1 MKKNL
6 KVKLSLGL
14 YLCLI
19 LLSGCNKSREETQ
32 PEIPAKAAPIIK
44 RNTEPQADKE
54 YSCEELLKELVFSS
68 NLAALKKFRETDVRI
83 ENISE
88 DKMTIEVYAK
98 EMSDRTGEL
107 RAVENTVAWLEFI
120 PENKKLYD
128 ITADPESPVELNYDK
143 TLFTLHLFTELCGM
157 ETAGSG
163 QRKAEISCKE
173 ITSEMAYGQECIL
186 PSTTFEKAYKDLI
199 DKEAVNDSKYLPKQ
213 LPANNISIEINKSG
227 LVNMEFK
234 ITAKRINIEML
245 YAGGTTGITFE
256 KQGNK
261 LKRTI
266 VYNAD

>member
-1 MKKNL
+1 M
-6 KVKLSLGL
+6 

-32 PEIPAKAAPIIK
+32 PKTAPKAVPVIK
-44 RNTEPQADKE
+44 QNTEPLADEK
-54 YSCEELLKELVFSS
+54 YSCEDLLKEIVFSS
-68 NLAALKKFRETDVRI
+68 NLTALKKFRETAVGI

-88 DKMTIEVYAK
+88 DKMTIEVYTK

-107 RAVENTVAWLEFI
+107 HEVENTVAWLEFI
-120 PENKKLYD
+120 PETKKLYD

-143 TLFTLHLFTELCGM
+143 TLFSRHPLTELCGVK
-157 ETAGSG
+157 TTGSG
-163 QRKAEISCKE
+163 QKKAEISCKE
-173 ITSEMAYGQECIL
+173 ITSEMASGQECIL

-227 LVNMEFK
+227 LSNMEFK
-234 ITAKRINIEML
+234 ITAKRISIEML
-245 YAGGTTGITFE
+245 YAGGTTEIAFE

-266 VYNAD
+266 MYNAD